1 MDTIGAR
8 AAIVFDFNDTIATNI
23 HTNTIDAFAPT
34 SHMNVL
40 PPNSTNPFTLSW
52 TGMDDT
58 GGCGIDYYTIYV
70 STDQVNY
77 SVLIPR
83 ISRNDTTLS
92 LPPDSSYCFFVLATD
107 SVGNKR
113 NALASERSDAALSSR
128 HYRLPGYTLEVKQ
141 LQR

>member
-1 MDTIGAR
+1 MSIPSGKKGFFILQDSTKPLYGHGFVNFSIKPIQTAITLDTIGAR

-58 GGCGIDYYTIYV
+58 GGCGIVIIPFMYLLTR
-70 STDQVNY
+70 
-77 SVLIPR
+77 LITVCLYPG
-83 ISRNDTTLS
+83 SAAMTL
-92 LPPDSSYCFFVLATD
+92 
-107 SVGNKR
+107 
-113 NALASERSDAALSSR
+113 
-128 HYRLPGYTLEVKQ
+128 H
-141 LQR
+141 